1 MNIAV
6 ITSVKAPYRTL
17 QLEEICMNKDI
28 NMTVYYTQRGKED
41 RDWETKESKLFKEI
55 YLDNIKIMKKFGVL
69 NTGLRNIIRYND
81 FIVLGGYEKPTYI
94 LLSLLCRL
102 YKKKYVI
109 IYDGISCNRL
119 YEKEKRIKWII
130 KNIVIKH
137 SSAIW
142 GNGTVSKRY
151 FNEVFN
157 YPIDKIY
164 NQYLT
169 IDGKRIT
176 EIGKNKI
183 QIRDQLRERYGIGTN
198 ERVLHYSGRL
208 VEVKNVQAIIKAL
221 SKINNTKI
229 TLFITGD
236 GILRKELEELADKLN
251 IKIIIT
257 GFINNQEELFKHY
270 YLSDAFILPSKCEAW
285 GLVVNEA
292 MYAGL
297 PVLISDRCG
306 CSMDLVENGKNGFK
320 INGDDIEDIA
330 KKINMIMSSKNLIEM
345 SEVSKEIIREYSFD
359 NSAKSF
365 IKMIKDII
373 R

>member
-1 MNIAV
+1 MRIAV
-6 ITSVKAPYRTL
+6 VTSVKAPYRTL
-17 QLEEICMNKDI
+17 QLEEICTNKDI
-28 NMTVYYTQRGKED
+28 NMTVYYTQKGKED
-41 RDWETKESKLFKEI
+41 RDWETRESKSFKEI
-55 YLDNIKIMKKFGVL
+55 YLKSVEIFNKLGKL
-69 NTGLRNIIRYND
+69 NTGLRDIVRCND

-119 YEKEKRIKWII
+119 DEKEKKIKWVI
-130 KNIVIKH
+130 KNLVIKH

-151 FNEVFN
+151 FNEIFN

-169 IDGKRIT
+169 IDGKKII
-176 EIGKNKI
+176 EIGKHKT
-183 QIRDQLRERYGIGTN
+183 QLRKELRERYGISEN
-198 ERVLHYSGRL
+198 EKVLHYSGRL
-208 VEVKNVQAIIKAL
+208 VEAKNIKLVIKAL
-221 SKINNTKI
+221 SKISKTKI

-236 GILRKELEELADKLN
+236 GVLRNELEDLAGELG

-270 YLSDAFILPSKCEAW
+270 YLSDVFILPSKHEAW

-297 PVLISDRCG
+297 PVLVSRNCG
-306 CSMDLVENGKNGFK
+306 CSLDLINEGVNGYTFSIDLIDDLSNKIIKTLESRDFIMMGQESQKIIGEWTFANSTRTFNEILKN
-320 INGDDIEDIA
+320 I
-330 KKINMIMSSKNLIEM
+330 L
-345 SEVSKEIIREYSFD
+345 
-359 NSAKSF
+359 
-365 IKMIKDII
+365 
-373 R
+373 